1 MAPKPK
7 AGAAAAASPVPPRKE
22 ASVTVIEDDFPPQ
35 VEAVEAYEAEYAYK
49 VPQLPK
55 ETVENTLSFLRL
67 AILLLICGAAV
78 ASRLF
83 AVIRFESVIHEF
95 DPWFN

>member
-1 MAPKPK
+1 MAPKSK
-7 AGAAAAASPVPPRKE
+7 AGAAASAPPRKE
-22 ASVTVIEDDFPPQ
+22 ASITAIEDDIPP
-35 VEAVEAYEAEYAYK
+35 VEIIEEDVAAYAYP

-55 ETVENTLSFLRL
+55 ETVDNTLSFLRL

>member
-1 MAPKPK
+1 MAPKSK
-7 AGAAAAASPVPPRKE
+7 AGAAAASAPPPRKE
-22 ASVTVIEDDFPPQ
+22 ASITVIEDDIPPPVEI
-35 VEAVEAYEAEYAYK
+35 VEADVAEYAYP

-55 ETVENTLSFLRL
+55 ETVDNTLSFLRL